1 MDKKDI
7 YSCRGDNCK
16 IRMICRKYHN
26 WMNDDD
32 DENSLELAP
41 GYVNDQCVNFNQIEF
56 YGN

>member
-32 DENSLELAP
+32 NDNSLELAP
-41 GYVNDQCVNFNQIEF
+41 GYVANQCVNFNKIEF